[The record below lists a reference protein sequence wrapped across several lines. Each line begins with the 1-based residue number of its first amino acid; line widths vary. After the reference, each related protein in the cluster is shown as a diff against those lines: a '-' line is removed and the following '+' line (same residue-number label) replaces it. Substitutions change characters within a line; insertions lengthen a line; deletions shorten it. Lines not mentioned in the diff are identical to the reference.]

1 MSIEA
6 KHFADLSRRAE
17 NSGRTVFSDFL
28 GLSSLS
34 ELKGSMRLSPAPH
47 FWGGFPD
54 AERVVAAFGECE
66 NEDFPVCV
74 ISVKPVNK
82 KFADELSHRDF
93 LGAVLALG
101 IKRDVI
107 GDIIINENCGYMF
120 CLENIADYITENL
133 NEVKR
138 TAVTAERCGELPDFA
153 VPEPETS
160 EYVVSSRRLD
170 VLAAAVFN
178 LSRKNAGELFAKEKV
193 FVNGVLKS
201 ASYNVA
207 DGESVTVRGFGKF
220 VFVRECRRT
229 KKDRAVV
236 EMKIYR

>member
-6 KHFADLSRRAE
+6 KHFADLGRRAE

-28 GLSSLS
+28 GLSELS
-34 ELKGSMRLSPAPH
+34 ELKSMRISPNPH

-54 AERVVAAFGECE
+54 AERVIAAFGECE
-66 NEDFPVCV
+66 TEDYPIC
-74 ISVKPVNK
+74 SVLIKPVNK

-93 LGAVLALG
+93 LGSIMALG

-107 GDIIINENCGYMF
+107 GDIIVSENCGYVF

-133 NEVKR
+133 KEVKH
-138 TAVTAERCGELPDFA
+138 TTVKAEKCAELPSFA
-153 VPEPETS
+153 VPVPETE
-160 EYVVSSRRLD
+160 EYIVSSLRLD
-170 VLAAAVFN
+170 VLVAAVFG
-178 LSRKNAGELFAKEKV
+178 LSRKSAGELFAKEKV
-193 FVNGVLKS
+193 FVNGCLKNAPYTVS
-201 ASYNVA
+201 

-220 VFVRECRRT
+220 VFVRELRRT

-236 EMKIYR
+236 ELNVYK

>member
-1 MSIEA
+1 MSIET
-6 KHFADLSRRAE
+6 KHFADLQRRAE

-34 ELKGSMRLSPAPH
+34 ELKSMHLFPAPCL
-47 FWGGFPD
+47 WGGYEG

-66 NEDFPVCV
+66 NEDFPVCAV
-74 ISVKPVNK
+74 EIKPVNK
-82 KFADELSHRDF
+82 KFADELFHRDF
-93 LGAVLALG
+93 LGAVLSLG

-120 CLENIADYITENL
+120 CSPNIADYIAENL
-133 NEVKR
+133 NEVKH
-138 TAVTAERCGELPDFA
+138 TTVKVQKCAELPVFA
-153 VPEPETS
+153 VPEPETA
-160 EYVVSSRRLD
+160 EYIVSSRRLD
-170 VLAAAVFN
+170 VLSAAVFG
-178 LSRKNAGELFAKEKV
+178 LSRKSAGELFDKERIY
-193 FVNGVLKS
+193 VNGVLKG
-201 ASYNVA
+201 ASYNVS

>member
-6 KHFADLSRRAE
+6 KHFADLQRRAE

-34 ELKGSMRLSPAPH
+34 ELKSMHIFPVPH

-66 NEDFPVCV
+66 NEDFP
-74 ISVKPVNK
+74 ISVILIQPVNK

-93 LGAVLALG
+93 LGAVLSLG

-107 GDIIINENCGYMF
+107 GDIIINENCGYVF
-120 CLENIADYITENL
+120 CIDSIADYIIENL
-133 NEVKR
+133 NEVKH
-138 TAVTAERCGELPDFA
+138 TTVKAKKCEKLPSFV
-153 VPEPETS
+153 VPEPES
-160 EYVVSSRRLD
+160 ENFVVSSRRLD
-170 VLAAAVFN
+170 VLTAAVFG
-178 LSRKNAGELFAKEKV
+178 LSRKSASELFTKEKV
-193 FVNGVLKS
+193 FVNGSLKS
-201 ASYNVA
+201 ASYTVS
-207 DGESVTVRGFGKF
+207 DGDSVSVRGFGKF
-220 VFVRECRRT
+220 VLAGEIRRT

-236 EMKIYR
+236 ELKVYR